1 MKASILKKLIKEAVK
16 EAIQEE
22 LKEVLLEAV
31 KAPKIN
37 TGLNIPPASPINE
50 SLSVRTPTTNIA
62 SSIPSPS
69 SVSLA
74 DKRQSYLDII
84 GETGLNMKS
93 GDAQGFGN
101 KPFNP
106 QGSIDTTSP
115 NGALPSGE
123 VGMDQIMGLM
133 VNK

>member
-1 MKASILKKLIKEAVK
+1 MKASALKNLIKEAVK

-31 KAPKIN
+31 KAPKQIV
-37 TGLNIPPASPINE
+37 NE
-50 SLSVRTPTTNIA
+50 TKLGTPTTNVA
-62 SSIPSPS
+62 PSIPQTP